1 MCIRDRYRALT
12 TGYFREAHGIFIVF
26 DWTDRR
32 SFESLR
38 GWVRLVKKQAPEKVQ
53 IIVLANKK
61 DLLDPAEK
69 NWQITREDITDRCRE
84 LGIDWIQTS
93 SKSGEGIFVAFDR
106 MIDSVLKDSSFYQVF
121 DNRGAKKL
129 QKSVLDK
136 QAEKKKDKHS
146 GCC

>member
-69 NWQITREDITDRCRE
+69 NWQITREDITC
-84 LGIDWIQTS
+84 LLYTS
-93 SKSGEGIFVAFDR
+93 PSPRD
-106 MIDSVLKDSSFYQVF
+106 
-121 DNRGAKKL
+121 
-129 QKSVLDK
+129 
-136 QAEKKKDKHS
+136 QA
-146 GCC
+146 